1 MCLFSKLVV
10 SDCYSALQQESA
22 LSHFAH
28 AAESQHEVESAQQ
41 AVESAQHLV
50 LSSHFV
56 HSVAFSHFLQ
66 LLQQEHEAKASIA
79 QAIAKVLNTFFM
91 ASNI

>member
-22 LSHFAH
+22 LSQFAH
-28 AAESQHEVESAQQ
+28 AAVSQH
-41 AVESAQHLV
+41 AVESAQHAV
-50 LSSHFV
+50 ESAQHFALSSHFV
-56 HSVAFSHFLQ
+56 HSVASSHFLQ

-79 QAIAKVLNTFFM
+79 QAIAKVFNTFFI